1 MLSDRLRIGK
11 SMLRRADFAPLAEPN
26 FRCFWIGRTV
36 SSLGDGMVPVATAF
50 AVLTAGG
57 TATTLGLVLASGQGA
72 RIAATLAGGVI
83 ADRRP
88 SWLVM
93 IGTDSFRTLVQT
105 CVGVLLLLGLIRPWG
120 IGLAACVY
128 GVAAGIYI
136 PASRGFVPLI
146 VEKHNLQQSNAL
158 TTISRSAA
166 MTIGPAI
173 AGLLIAAV
181 GPGPA
186 FLLDGASFVVNVV
199 MLSLLTVEAAKT
211 KRQQSVRRDFAD
223 GWREVVSRPWLRWT
237 LVVHSLWNFGI
248 AAFYVLGPVV
258 AQRSFG
264 GAAAWGFISAALSV
278 GAFVGGALALRW
290 RPSRPLIVGNLLL
303 LLGALPLAA
312 LALPAPLAVVV
323 VVTLIYNAGLIVL
336 NELWTSTEQQLIPAD
351 VLARVVSWDWLASLS
366 SLPIGYAII
375 GPVAGAFGIRDAF
388 AFGVT
393 LMIVP
398 VLALVC
404 LPAIRRITMAKNG
417 VVSDGSVAAEQVA
430 APVQAG

>member
-1 MLSDRLRIGK
+1 
-11 SMLRRADFAPLAEPN
+11 
-26 FRCFWIGRTV
+26 
-36 SSLGDGMVPVATAF
+36 MVPVATAF
-50 AVLTAGG
+50 AVLRAGG
-57 TATTLGLVLASGQGA
+57 NATTLGLVLASGQGA

-88 SWLVM
+88 RWLVM
-93 IGTDSFRTLVQT
+93 IGTDSFRTVVQT

-128 GVAAGIYI
+128 GAAAGIYI

-146 VEKHNLQQSNAL
+146 VEKDNLQQSNAL
-158 TTISRSAA
+158 MTISRSAA

-181 GPGPA
+181 GPGPP
-186 FLLDGASFVVNVV
+186 FLLDGASFVANVV
-199 MLSLLTVEAAKT
+199 MLSRLTVKAAKT
-211 KRQQSVRRDFAD
+211 KQQQSARRDFAD

-237 LVVHSLWNFGI
+237 LVVHALWNFGI

-258 AQRSFG
+258 AERSFG

-278 GAFVGGALALRW
+278 GAFVGGAVALRW

-303 LLGALPLAA
+303 LLGALPLVA

-323 VVTLIYNAGLIVL
+323 VVTLVYNAGLIVL

-351 VLARVVSWDWLASLS
+351 ALARVVSWDWLASLS
-366 SLPIGYAII
+366 SLPIGYAIA
-375 GPVAGAFGIRDAF
+375 GPVAGVFGIRYAF

-393 LMIVP
+393 LTIVP

-404 LPAIRRITMAKNG
+404 LPSLRRITMAKNG
-417 VVSDGSVAAEQVA
+417 VVSDGSVAAEQVT
-430 APVQAG
+430 APIQAG

>member
-1 MLSDRLRIGK
+1 
-11 SMLRRADFAPLAEPN
+11 MLRRADFAPLAQPN
-26 FRCFWIGRTV
+26 FRRFWIGRTA

-50 AVLTAGG
+50 AVLRAGG
-57 TATTLGLVLASGQGA
+57 NATTLGLVLASGQGA

-88 SWLVM
+88 RWLVM
-93 IGTDSFRTLVQT
+93 IGTDSFRTVVQT

-128 GVAAGIYI
+128 GAAAGIYI

-146 VEKHNLQQSNAL
+146 VEKDNLQQSNAL
-158 TTISRSAA
+158 MTISRSAA

-181 GPGPA
+181 GPGPP
-186 FLLDGASFVVNVV
+186 FLLDGASFVANVV
-199 MLSLLTVEAAKT
+199 MLSRLTVKAAKT
-211 KRQQSVRRDFAD
+211 KQQQSARRDFAD

-237 LVVHSLWNFGI
+237 LVVHALWNFGI

-258 AQRSFG
+258 AERSFG

-278 GAFVGGALALRW
+278 GAFVGGAVALRW

-303 LLGALPLAA
+303 LLGALPLVA

-323 VVTLIYNAGLIVL
+323 VVTLVYNAGLIVL

-351 VLARVVSWDWLASLS
+351 ALARVVSWDWLASLS
-366 SLPIGYAII
+366 SLPIGYAIA
-375 GPVAGAFGIRDAF
+375 GPVAGVFGIRYAF

-393 LMIVP
+393 LTIVP

-404 LPAIRRITMAKNG
+404 LPSLRRITMAKNG
-417 VVSDGSVAAEQVA
+417 VVSDGSVAAEQVT
-430 APVQAG
+430 APIQAG